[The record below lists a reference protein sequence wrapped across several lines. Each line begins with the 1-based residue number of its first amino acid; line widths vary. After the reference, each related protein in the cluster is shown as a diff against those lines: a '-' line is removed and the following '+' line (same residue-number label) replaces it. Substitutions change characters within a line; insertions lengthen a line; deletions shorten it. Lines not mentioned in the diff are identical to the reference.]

1 MNNYKHKVLIH
12 TTIWMKSQRI
22 MLRKKLVPKDY
33 TVLPLH
39 YILEKRNKVTE
50 IENSLVVTGGKE
62 TMRTE
67 RMDVARTWQLTDHVV
82 MGISFILTVSVLM
95 SQS

>member
-1 MNNYKHKVLIH
+1 
-12 TTIWMKSQRI
+12 
-22 MLRKKLVPKDY
+22 MLTAVVF
-33 TVLPLH
+33 VLPYTQGSNHHIATLKLH
-39 YILEKRNKVTE
+39 HAMYQLYQIFEKRNKVTE

-62 TMRTE
+62 MMGTE
-67 RMDVARTWQLTDHVV
+67 RMDVARTWQLKDHVV